1 MILKSTNKNSKY
13 KHFYILKLHKFKQP
27 TKYFLNHSILTT
39 KYGDL
44 DHKHP
49 INYLNGIKKIICKYQ
64 HKQSVIKQREFAKN
78 TFIYQNSIDFSW
90 ASVSFK
96 KKGKILLSH
105 HRFLFSPLWL
115 HTKKPT
121 NYEF

>member
-1 MILKSTNKNSKY
+1 MEL
-13 KHFYILKLHKFKQP
+13 
-27 TKYFLNHSILTT
+27 
-39 KYGDL
+39 
-44 DHKHP
+44 
-49 INYLNGIKKIICKYQ
+49 KKIICKYQ